1 MGRSGG
7 TCRLRGPQKSLI
19 CWGAFNDAGH
29 QSLRPCHR
37 TRRYGGIGFLL
48 GGECGVSRTNQDF
61 VCLLWGKARYELL
74 FNDRAERYHS
84 CNLVTEREPRQMSEV
99 DKRARR
105 SPVDYWTCGALLR
118 GFWKIAEEQLSC
130 RESFNRRGVCSL
142 GIRIYALVRYKV
154 LAKILCCFIC
164 VYKIYCVFL
173 HSFM

>member
-29 QSLRPCHR
+29 QSLRPCYR
-37 TRRYGGIGFLL
+37 TR
-48 GGECGVSRTNQDF
+48 
-61 VCLLWGKARYELL
+61 RYELL

-99 DKRARR
+99 DKRSRR

-118 GFWKIAEEQLSC
+118 GFEKRAEEQLSC
-130 RESFNRRGVCSL
+130 RESFNRGGVCSL
-142 GIRIYALVRYKV
+142 GKRIYALVRYKV

>member
-1 MGRSGG
+1 MIGLRSPQQTKTVSVCYGESG
-7 TCRLRGPQKSLI
+7 DISRPNDDAVIGQCDLIVERERAYRLVF
-19 CWGAFNDAGH
+19 GAP
-29 QSLRPCHR
+29 R
-37 TRRYGGIGFLL
+37 
-48 GGECGVSRTNQDF
+48 VNQDLS
-61 VCLLWGKARYELL
+61 VCYGEKRRYELL

-99 DKRARR
+99 DKRSRR
-105 SPVDYWTCGALLR
+105 SQVDYWTCGALLR
-118 GFWKIAEEQLSC
+118 GFEKIAEEQLRC